1 MTLLSPP
8 VQAVLEL
15 FQGPLADVRFADV
28 DATGLASVAAEVESA
43 AAAVARQ
50 EAQLSELRQSLSER
64 QDALLVLAQ
73 RALAYARV
81 YAEHDEALTEKLARI
96 SLPRA
101 AKARKASATKS
112 EGGEAVAQAEPAA
125 LESSASA
132 AEAPA
137 AAVEVEVEADADA
150 DASSAEAPAPALRN
164 GKRRVAR
171 TLARHAP
178 SRP

>member
-28 DATGLASVAAEVESA
+28 DAAGLATLAAEVQSA
-43 AAAVARQ
+43 AAAVSHQ
-50 EAQLSELRQSLSER
+50 EAQLSELRQSLTER

-81 YAEHDEALTEKLARI
+81 YAEHDDALSEQLARI

-101 AKARKASATKS
+101 AKPRKASPAKS
-112 EGGEAVAQAEPAA
+112 EGVDASAQGEAAATENTEPAA
-125 LESSASA
+125 VKANAEVATEA
-132 AEAPA
+132 QGETEAEA
-137 AAVEVEVEADADA
+137 EA
-150 DASSAEAPAPALRN
+150 ETPPPALRN

>member
-28 DATGLASVAAEVESA
+28 DAAGLASVAAEVESA

-50 EAQLSELRQSLSER
+50 EAQLSELRQSLTER

-81 YAEHDEALTEKLARI
+81 YAEHDEALTEQLARI
-96 SLPRA
+96 ALPRS
-101 AKARKASATKS
+101 AKPRKAASTKT
-112 EGGEAVAQAEPAA
+112 EGDAVAQAEPPVA
-125 LESSASA
+125 ESSASA
-132 AEAPA
+132 APA
-137 AAVEVEVEADADA
+137 EVEAAADTT
-150 DASSAEAPAPALRN
+150 SAEETQPALRN

>member
-8 VQAVLEL
+8 VQAVLDL

-28 DATGLASVAAEVESA
+28 DAAGLASVAAEVESA

-50 EAQLSELRQSLSER
+50 EAQLSELRQSLTER

-81 YAEHDEALTEKLARI
+81 YAEHDEALTEQLARI
-96 SLPRA
+96 ALPRA
-101 AKARKASATKS
+101 AKPRKATTTKA
-112 EGGEAVAQAEPAA
+112 EGVDAVAQAEPVGT
-125 LESSASA
+125 ESSASA
-132 AEAPA
+132 AEAPTQVQA
-137 AAVEVEVEADADA
+137 EAEAE
-150 DASSAEAPAPALRN
+150 ASSAEAAQPALRN

-171 TLARHAP
+171 ALARHAP

>member
-8 VQAVLEL
+8 VHAVLEL

-28 DATGLASVAAEVESA
+28 DAAGLANVAAEVESA

-81 YAEHDEALTEKLARI
+81 YAEHDEALTEQLARI

-101 AKARKASATKS
+101 NKPRKASATKS
-112 EGGEAVAQAEPAA
+112 EGVEAIAQVEPAA
-125 LESSASA
+125 
-132 AEAPA
+132 AETAPTA
-137 AAVEVEVEADADA
+137 VEADADA
-150 DASSAEAPAPALRN
+150 AGEASDDAPQPALRN
-164 GKRRVAR
+164 GKRRIAR

>member
-8 VQAVLEL
+8 VQAVLDL

-28 DATGLASVAAEVESA
+28 DAAGLASVAAEVESA

-50 EAQLSELRQSLSER
+50 ESQLSDLRQSLTER

-81 YAEHDEALTEKLARI
+81 YAEHDEALTEQLARI

-101 AKARKASATKS
+101 PKPRKANATKPES
-112 EGGEAVAQAEPAA
+112 VEAAAQAEPAA
-125 LESSASA
+125 AQSA
-132 AEAPA
+132 EP
-137 AAVEVEVEADADA
+137 AAVEAEADADA
-150 DASSAEAPAPALRN
+150 GAETAPPAMRN

>member
-28 DATGLASVAAEVESA
+28 DAAGLASVAAEVESA

-50 EAQLSELRQSLSER
+50 EAQLSELRQSLTER

-81 YAEHDEALTEKLARI
+81 YAEHDEALTEQLARI
-96 SLPRA
+96 ALPRS
-101 AKARKASATKS
+101 AKPRKAASTKT
-112 EGGEAVAQAEPAA
+112 EGVDAVAQAEPPVA
-125 LESSASA
+125 ESSASA
-132 AEAPA
+132 APA
-137 AAVEVEVEADADA
+137 EVEAAADTT
-150 DASSAEAPAPALRN
+150 SAEETQPALRN

>member
-15 FQGPLADVRFADV
+15 LQGPLADVRFADV
-28 DATGLASVAAEVESA
+28 DAAGLASVAAEVESA

-50 EAQLSELRQSLSER
+50 ETQLAELRQSLTER
-64 QDALLVLAQ
+64 QDALLLLAQ

-81 YAEHDEALTEKLARI
+81 YAEHDDALTEQLARI

-101 AKARKASATKS
+101 AKPRKASTPKS
-112 EGGEAVAQAEPAA
+112 E
-125 LESSASA
+125 A
-132 AEAPA
+132 AEAAGQVEPA
-137 AAVEVEVEADADA
+137 TADSVEPATVEAEAAVEAKAEAETEADASTETA
-150 DASSAEAPAPALRN
+150 QPALRN

>member
-64 QDALLVLAQ
+64 QEALLLLAQ

-81 YAEHDEALTEKLARI
+81 YAEHDEALTEQLARI

-101 AKARKASATKS
+101 AKARKASATKAD
-112 EGGEAVAQAEPAA
+112 GGEAAAQAEPAA
-125 LESSASA
+125 PESSASA

-137 AAVEVEVEADADA
+137 TGDGVEAEAA
-150 DASSAEAPAPALRN
+150 AFNAVAPAPAVRN
-164 GKRRVAR
+164 GKGRVAR

-178 SRP
+178 TRP

>member
-1 MTLLSPP
+1 
-8 VQAVLEL
+8 
-15 FQGPLADVRFADV
+15 
-28 DATGLASVAAEVESA
+28 
-43 AAAVARQ
+43 
-50 EAQLSELRQSLSER
+50 
-64 QDALLVLAQ
+64 LVLAQ

-81 YAEHDEALTEKLARI
+81 YAEHDEALTEQLARI

-101 AKARKASATKS
+101 AKARKASATKPD
-112 EGGEAVAQAEPAA
+112 GGEAVAQVEPAA
-125 LESSASA
+125 AESSASA
-132 AEAPA
+132 AEAL
-137 AAVEVEVEADADA
+137 AVEAPADVEADADA

>member
-15 FQGPLADVRFADV
+15 FKGPLADVRFADV
-28 DATGLASVAAEVESA
+28 DAAGLAGVAAEVESA
-43 AAAVARQ
+43 AAEVARQ
-50 EAQLSELRQSLSER
+50 EAQLGELRQSLTER
-64 QDALLVLAQ
+64 QDALLLLAQ

-81 YAEHDEALTEKLARI
+81 YAEHDEALTEQLARI

-101 AKARKASATKS
+101 AKPRKTNATKL
-112 EGGEAVAQAEPAA
+112 EGAETVAQVEPAA
-125 LESSASA
+125 A
-132 AEAPA
+132 AIGEPP
-137 AAVEVEVEADADA
+137 AVEVQAEGEAEADA
-150 DASSAEAPAPALRN
+150 SAEAPAPALRN

>member
-28 DATGLASVAAEVESA
+28 DAAGLASVAAEVEGA
-43 AAAVARQ
+43 AAEVARQ
-50 EAQLSELRQSLSER
+50 EAQLAELRQSLTER
-64 QDALLVLAQ
+64 QDALLLLAQ

-81 YAEHDEALTEKLARI
+81 YAEHDEALTEQLARI
-96 SLPRA
+96 ALPRA
-101 AKARKASATKS
+101 AKPRKASTPKTESTEAAT
-112 EGGEAVAQAEPAA
+112 QAEPATV
-125 LESSASA
+125 ESSEPSAEGVEPSVA
-132 AEAPA
+132 AEA
-137 AAVEVEVEADADA
+137 D
-150 DASSAEAPAPALRN
+150 SSAEAAAAPALKN

-178 SRP
+178 SRA

>member
-15 FQGPLADVRFADV
+15 FQGPLVDVRFADV
-28 DATGLASVAAEVESA
+28 DAAGLASVAAEVESA
-43 AAAVARQ
+43 AAEVARQ
-50 EAQLSELRQSLSER
+50 EAQLTSLRQSLTER
-64 QDALLVLAQ
+64 QEALLLLAQ

-81 YAEHDEALTEKLARI
+81 YAEHDEALTEQLGRI
-96 SLPRA
+96 TLPRA
-101 AKARKASATKS
+101 AKPRKASATKP
-112 EGGEAVAQAEPAA
+112 EGVEAGAQVEPTAVASGESAAVEAQAEV
-125 LESSASA
+125 
-132 AEAPA
+132 EA
-137 AAVEVEVEADADA
+137 EADANAEVDA
-150 DASSAEAPAPALRN
+150 QAPAPALRN

>member
-28 DATGLASVAAEVESA
+28 DATGLATVAAEVESA

-81 YAEHDEALTEKLARI
+81 YAEHDEALTEQLARI

-101 AKARKASATKS
+101 AKARKASAAKPD
-112 EGGEAVAQAEPAA
+112 GVEAVSPVEPAA
-125 LESSASA
+125 AEGSASA

-137 AAVEVEVEADADA
+137 AVEADADA
-150 DASSAEAPAPALRN
+150 DASSAEAPTPALRN

>member
-15 FQGPLADVRFADV
+15 FQGPLADLRFGDV
-28 DATGLASVAAEVESA
+28 DAAGLASVAAEVEGA
-43 AAAVARQ
+43 AAEVARQ
-50 EAQLSELRQSLSER
+50 EAQLNELRQSLTER

-81 YAEHDEALTEKLARI
+81 YAEHDEALTEQLARI
-96 SLPRA
+96 TLPRA
-101 AKARKASATKS
+101 SKPRKASTPKTESA
-112 EGGEAVAQAEPAA
+112 EAVAPVEA
-125 LESSASA
+125 A
-132 AEAPA
+132 AESTEPV
-137 AAVEVEVEADADA
+137 AVEAEVEADA
-150 DASSAEAPAPALRN
+150 SSEATAPALRN

>member
-81 YAEHDEALTEKLARI
+81 YAEHDEALTEQLARI

-112 EGGEAVAQAEPAA
+112 DGGEAVAQAEPAA
-125 LESSASA
+125 AESSASA

-137 AAVEVEVEADADA
+137 AVDADANADADA
-150 DASSAEAPAPALRN
+150 DASSAEAPTPALRN

>member
-8 VQAVLEL
+8 VQAILEL
-15 FQGPLADVRFADV
+15 FQGPLAEVRFADV
-28 DATGLASVAAEVESA
+28 DAAGLASVAAEVESA
-43 AAAVARQ
+43 AAEVARQ
-50 EAQLSELRQSLSER
+50 EARLGELRQSLSER

-81 YAEHDEALTEKLARI
+81 YAEHDEALTEQLARI

-101 AKARKASATKS
+101 AKPRKPSATKPES
-112 EGGEAVAQAEPAA
+112 VETVAQVEPAASTTEPAVVEAQAE
-125 LESSASA
+125 
-132 AEAPA
+132 AEA
-137 AAVEVEVEADADA
+137 E
-150 DASSAEAPAPALRN
+150 AEAETAAPALRN

>member
-15 FQGPLADVRFADV
+15 FKGPLADVRFADV
-28 DATGLASVAAEVESA
+28 DAAGLASVAAEVESA
-43 AAAVARQ
+43 AAEVARQ
-50 EAQLSELRQSLSER
+50 EAQLTELRQSLTER
-64 QDALLVLAQ
+64 QDALLLLAQ

-81 YAEHDEALTEKLARI
+81 YAEHDEALTEQLGRI

-101 AKARKASATKS
+101 AKPRKPSATKES
-112 EGGEAVAQAEPAA
+112 VEAIAQVEPTAAESIEPA
-125 LESSASA
+125 L
-132 AEAPA
+132 
-137 AAVEVEVEADADA
+137 VEAEGEGEVDAN
-150 DASSAEAPAPALRN
+150 AEAPAPALRN

>member
-28 DATGLASVAAEVESA
+28 DAAGLAGVAAEVESA
-43 AAAVARQ
+43 AAEVARQ
-50 EAQLSELRQSLSER
+50 EAQLAELRQSLTER

-81 YAEHDEALTEKLARI
+81 YAEHDEALTEQLARI

-101 AKARKASATKS
+101 AKPRKANATKP
-112 EGGEAVAQAEPAA
+112 EGTEPVAQVEPVAATATEPVAVQARAEG
-125 LESSASA
+125 
-132 AEAPA
+132 
-137 AAVEVEVEADADA
+137 EVEADAD
-150 DASSAEAPAPALRN
+150 AEAPAPALRN

>member
-1 MTLLSPP
+1 MTVLSPP

-28 DATGLASVAAEVESA
+28 DAAGLAGVAAEVESA
-43 AAAVARQ
+43 AADVAQQ
-50 EAQLSELRQSLSER
+50 EARLTALRQSLTER
-64 QDALLVLAQ
+64 QEALLLLAQ

-81 YAEHDEALTEKLARI
+81 YAEHDEVLTEQLARI

-101 AKARKASATKS
+101 AKARKPSATKPES
-112 EGGEAVAQAEPAA
+112 IEVSAQPEAATAESAEPPVVEA
-125 LESSASA
+125 LVG
-132 AEAPA
+132 AEAQTEA
-137 AAVEVEVEADADA
+137 EAD
-150 DASSAEAPAPALRN
+150 SSAEAPALRN

-171 TLARHAP
+171 VLARHAP